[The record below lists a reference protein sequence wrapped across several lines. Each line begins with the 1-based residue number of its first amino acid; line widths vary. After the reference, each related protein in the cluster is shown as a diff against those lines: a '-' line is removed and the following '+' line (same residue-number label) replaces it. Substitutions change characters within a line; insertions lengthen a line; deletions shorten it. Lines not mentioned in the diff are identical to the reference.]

1 MAMKRRTDNKGRI
14 LRVGES
20 QRKDVSKHGCNAA
33 LITPTVPLDN
43 PFSNK

>member
-20 QRKDVSKHGCNAA
+20 QRKDEISISVYVFRRQKAMH
-33 LITPTVPLDN
+33 L
-43 PFSNK
+43 